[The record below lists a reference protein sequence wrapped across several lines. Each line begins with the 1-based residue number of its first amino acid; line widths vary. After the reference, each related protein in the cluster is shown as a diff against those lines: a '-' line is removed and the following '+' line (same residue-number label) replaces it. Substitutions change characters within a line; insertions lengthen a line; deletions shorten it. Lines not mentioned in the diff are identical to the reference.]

1 MLSSVPTRRDVVRK
15 ARHENFPVA
24 SRLLP
29 RRYRNHLMNVYRFAR
44 SVDDAGDETAP
55 GWRLSYLEAI
65 DADLTRLYA
74 GSAPRLPFVRALADT
89 VEACAIP
96 PEPFR
101 RLVEA
106 NRRDQSVPRYTT
118 FGELLG
124 YCELS
129 ANPVGH
135 IVLHVFGRA
144 DPSRFA
150 LSDHV
155 CTALQIIEHCQDVAE
170 DHARG
175 RVYLPAE
182 DLRRFGATE
191 EDLVRVPTPVP
202 VRRTLA
208 LQTRRAK
215 DLLDSGGPLAAS
227 LTGFARL
234 AVAGYVA
241 GGRAA
246 VAALERADHDVVGR
260 AVRPAARRLL
270 AEWPVAA
277 MGRTGLGREAAR

>member
-29 RRYRNHLMNVYRFAR
+29 RRYRGHLMNVYRFAR

-55 GWRLSYLEAI
+55 AWRLSYLDSI
-65 DADLTRLYA
+65 DADLTRLYT
-74 GSAPRLPFVRALADT
+74 GSAPRLPFIRALAGT

-118 FGELLG
+118 FDELLG

-191 EDLVRVPTPVP
+191 EDLVRAPTPVP
-202 VRRTLA
+202 LRRVLA

-215 DLLDSGGPLAAS
+215 ALLDSGGPLAAS

-260 AVRPAARRLL
+260 AVRPATRRLL

-277 MGRTGLGREAAR
+277 VGRTGLGRKAAR

>member
-1 MLSSVPTRRDVVRK
+1 MPTRRDVVRK

-29 RRYRNHLMNVYRFAR
+29 RRYRGHLMNVYRFAR

-55 GWRLSYLEAI
+55 AWRLSYLDSI
-65 DADLTRLYA
+65 DADLTRLYT
-74 GSAPRLPFVRALADT
+74 GSAPRLPFIRALAGT

-118 FGELLG
+118 FDELLG

-191 EDLVRVPTPVP
+191 EDLVRAPTPVP
-202 VRRTLA
+202 LRRVLA

-215 DLLDSGGPLAAS
+215 ALLDSGGPLAAS

-260 AVRPAARRLL
+260 AVRPATRRLL

-277 MGRTGLGREAAR
+277 VGRTGLGRKAAR